1 MRDARVGE
9 GAPPPVITVVQRG
22 QITEAAHR
30 GDVAVV
36 AGGGRLA
43 ASLGEPDRH
52 ATIDLDLQCM
62 WHRTT

>member
-1 MRDARVGE
+1 MSGVRVGE

-36 AGGGRLA
+36 AAGGVSPRA
-43 ASLGEPDRH
+43 WASQI
-52 ATIDLDLQCM
+52 A
-62 WHRTT
+62 